1 MSCLHCGLPAPGG
14 ESFCC
19 PGCRAVYGF
28 IHQVGLQD
36 YYRLRPEG
44 AGTPAEAPST
54 HSVFADPEVA
64 KEFLF
69 EDQFYCLLDGL
80 HCPACAWLVERGLE
94 DLPGVQSPRVNY
106 STQRLSF
113 RPSGNPEEVLPQAL
127 RRVEQLGYRAIPYDP
142 NRQERP
148 RSRRERSLLM
158 RFGVAAA
165 AAGNVMLAAFALY
178 SGADL
183 DQQYRPL
190 FHQLCLVL
198 TLPVVGYSAWPF
210 WRGAWN
216 AVCQRS
222 LTTDV
227 SIVLGLSVA
236 FLYSL
241 WGMAAGHQHVY
252 FDLCCTFVF
261 VLLAGRLLEAGAR
274 THAGASLERLLSL
287 SVRTAQ
293 RWSPEHQ
300 NWEEVPSHHLRLDDR
315 VRVRPGQRVPSDGQV
330 VDGRSYVDQSHL
342 TGESEPRSVSP
353 GDAVFGGSLAVDGCL
368 EVRLTRVGSSSILA
382 QVARL
387 VESTQGSPAPVQRR
401 ADRAAR
407 LILPGI
413 LLLSMLTW
421 AAFGLERAL
430 TVLIITCPCA
440 LGIATPLVV
449 SLATGVAARKGVL
462 FRDGAALE
470 TAQQV
475 THLVMDKT
483 GTLTSGQLKLERWQ
497 AGGDRQALRIA
508 ASLEAGSPH
517 PLAQALLKANTEPL
531 LPCED
536 FRQAP
541 GLGVEGRINGKLYRL
556 GRGEFLQSPP
566 PDEVSPVTLCW
577 LECEG
582 QTVGRFEFSD
592 ELRPEVP
599 DFLGRLRERGLSL
612 SLASGDRLEVAAA
625 LAGRLNIDGV
635 LGACMPTDKVEWI
648 RQLQARGEVVAF
660 LGDGINDAPAL
671 RQADLGI
678 VVANGSELSW
688 EVADVVLLKSGLAPA
703 EQALQMA
710 DRAWAHL
717 RANLALATLYNVLA
731 VPAAA
736 LGWVTPL
743 VAAVAMP
750 LSSLAVIAQSL
761 LLLRNPEEPH
771 GRSLLSDS
779 SGSAALQHRPAA
791 LPVGRAPRPVRG
803 PGGAPLE
810 SAL

>member
-1 MSCLHCGLPAPGG
+1 MSCQHCGLPTLPG

-19 PGCRAVYGF
+19 PGCQAVYSF

-44 AGTPAEAPST
+44 TGAPAETPAAE
-54 HSVFADPEVA
+54 SVFADPEVA
-64 KEFLF
+64 REFLF
-69 EDQFYCLLDGL
+69 EGEFYCLLDGL

-94 DLPGVQSPRVNY
+94 GLPGIEAPRVNY

-113 RPSGNPEEVLPQAL
+113 RPSGSPEQVLPLAL
-127 RRVEQLGYRAIPYDP
+127 QRVERLGYRAIPYDP

-158 RFGVAAA
+158 RFGVAAC

-190 FHQLCLVL
+190 FHQLCLAL
-198 TLPVVGYSAWPF
+198 TLPVVSYSAWPF

-216 AVCQRS
+216 ALRQRA

-227 SIVLGLSVA
+227 SIVVGLSVA

-241 WGMAAGHQHVY
+241 WGMFHGHQHVY

-287 SVRTAQ
+287 SVRTAR
-293 RWSPEHQ
+293 RWSEDLGD
-300 NWEEVPSHHLRLDDR
+300 WEEVPSHHLRVDDR
-315 VRVRPGQRVPSDGQV
+315 VRVLPGQRIPSDGEV
-330 VDGRSYVDQSHL
+330 VEGRSFLDQSHL
-342 TGESEPRSVSP
+342 TGESEPRTAGP
-353 GDAVFGGSLAVDGCL
+353 GEPVFGGSLAIDGCL
-368 EVRLTRVGSSSILA
+368 EVRLTRVGSTSMLA

-407 LILPGI
+407 WLLPTILV
-413 LLLSMLTW
+413 LSALSWVTV
-421 AAFGLERAL
+421 GLERAL

-462 FRDGAALE
+462 FRDGAAVE

-483 GTLTSGQLKLERWQ
+483 GTLTSGQLRLESWSSSSHPE
-497 AGGDRQALRIA
+497 ALQVA

-517 PLAQALLKANTEPL
+517 PLALALLKANAQPL
-531 LPCED
+531 LECSD
-536 FRQAP
+536 FRQVP
-541 GLGVEGRINGKLYRL
+541 GLGVEGRILNRHYRL
-556 GRGEFLQSPP
+556 GRAEFLQAAP
-566 PDEVSPVTLCW
+566 ETEKCAATLCW
-577 LECEG
+577 LECNGE
-582 QTVGRFEFSD
+582 VVARFEFSD
-592 ELRPEVP
+592 ELRAEAPA
-599 DFLGRLRERGLSL
+599 FLERLRQRGISLSL
-612 SLASGDRLEVAAA
+612 SSGDRQPVAEA
-625 LAGRLNIDGV
+625 LATRLGIPEVRGGC
-635 LGACMPTDKVEWI
+635 LPTDKVDWI
-648 RQLQARGEVVAF
+648 KHLQSRGEVVAF

-688 EVADVVLLKSGLAPA
+688 EVADVVLLQAGLGPA
-703 EQALQMA
+703 EQALRMA

-717 RANLALATLYNVLA
+717 RVNLGLAGLYNA
-731 VPAAA
+731 IAIPAAA

-761 LLLRNPEEPH
+761 LLLKSSEDTD
-771 GRSLLSDS
+771 GRPVLSDS
-779 SGSAALQHRPAA
+779 SSPAAVEHRPAA
-791 LPVGRAPRPVRG
+791 LPVGSAKRPVRG
-803 PGGAPLE
+803 PGGTPLE
-810 SAL
+810 SAV